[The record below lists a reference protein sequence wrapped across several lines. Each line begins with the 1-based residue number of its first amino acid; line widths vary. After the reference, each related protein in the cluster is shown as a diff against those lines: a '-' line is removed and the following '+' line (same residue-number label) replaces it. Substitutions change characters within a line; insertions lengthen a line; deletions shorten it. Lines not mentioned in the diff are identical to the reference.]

1 MSYPPRWG
9 PAYWFLIHHV
19 GNSEDPRFPELL
31 ACLLTLLPC
40 PACSRHAVA
49 FMDEHPPAG
58 ARSMFSY
65 SVLLHNRVNR
75 SLGKLELSDDD
86 ARSLYRSRAE
96 KYRSELTLD
105 QALFVVV
112 WYSSRLYFVQDKAV
126 MFRRLCELFLQC
138 VYADMA
144 TPETVQFIREYEVT
158 SLLHVHDM
166 VHVLFTRVTGEIVRF
181 ENMVP
186 AYIDAGEYPVLH
198 RAHAMRI
205 EDHAKIR
212 NLARRVSK
220 QKSLQPLTI
229 ILLVLCVL
237 LVLVQVYLITRR

>member
-1 MSYPPRWG
+1 
-9 PAYWFLIHHV
+9 
-19 GNSEDPRFPELL
+19 
-31 ACLLTLLPC
+31 
-40 PACSRHAVA
+40 
-49 FMDEHPPAG
+49 
-58 ARSMFSY
+58 MFSY

-75 SLGKLELSDDD
+75 SLGKLELADDD
-86 ARSLYRSRAE
+86 ARGLYHTRAQ

-105 QALFVVV
+105 QALFIVV
-112 WYSSRLYFVQDKAV
+112 WYSSRLYFVQGKAAI
-126 MFRRLCELFLQC
+126 FRRFCELFLQC
-138 VYADMA
+138 AYAEMA
-144 TPETVQFIREYEVT
+144 TPETVRFIREYEIS
-158 SLLHVHDM
+158 SLVHVHDM

-186 AYIDAGEYPVLH
+186 TYIDVGEYPALH